1 MVMEKIKR
9 QIKDLADECLEA
21 GKQERPENLW
31 LREMY
36 ERFRKEAG
44 GSGKAET
51 DALIYYRMYGKN
63 PGKSSDTLKIR
74 YWRTGR
80 HFPSGRETCTEFGK
94 ALNLAEAEQKY
105 LMQAYFDRS
114 DCVFKEE
121 SEQELYITRRNVM
134 DELVKEYLD
143 KVHPALKLR
152 LYRFGEDMDH
162 CLRHLYYTD
171 AKRYLKNCPIE
182 KIEVERHITSISY
195 ESEFSRQI
203 KLLGEIPRKT
213 MIRHLLLFGMPFLN
227 RELMSQRLE
236 ILGYLPLLKD
246 HTQVTGSRL
255 DQLLLGFLEIYEK
268 SCTGKEPLECLRW
281 FRQSYSF
288 LDGYLEKN
296 NNTELRF
303 LYFKALRD
311 NR

>member
-1 MVMEKIKR
+1 MEKIKR
-9 QIKDLADECLEA
+9 KIKELADECLEA
-21 GKQERPENLW
+21 GKKERPENLW
-31 LREMY
+31 LKERY

-44 GSGKAET
+44 GIGKAET

-80 HFPSGRETCTEFGK
+80 HVPSGREACTEFGK
-94 ALNLAEAEQKY
+94 ALNLTEAEQKY

-121 SEQELYITRRNVM
+121 SQQELYVKRRNVM
-134 DELVKEYLD
+134 DELGKEYLD
-143 KVHPALKLR
+143 KVHPTLKLR
-152 LYRFGEDMDH
+152 LYRFGEDMNR

-182 KIEVERHITSISY
+182 KTEVERHITSINY
-195 ESEFSRQI
+195 ESEFGRQI

-213 MIRHLLLFGMPFLN
+213 MIRHLFLFSMPFLN

-236 ILGYLPLLKD
+236 ALGYLPLLKE
-246 HTQVTGSRL
+246 HTQVDGSHL
-255 DQLLLGFLEIYEK
+255 DRLLLGILELYEEC
-268 SCTGKEPLECLRW
+268 CTGKEPMECLKW

-288 LDGYLEKN
+288 LDRYLEKN
-296 NNTELRF
+296 NSTELRF
-303 LYFKALRD
+303 LYFKALRE